1 MPYPWMD
8 EYFMNLRGTHKDY
21 QPDWQAIRYFLADKM
36 YAMIGCDKSGRQI
49 VTLKCDPIFA
59 EMLRKQYED
68 IIPGYYMN
76 KQHWNSLYLEGNVPD
91 SVLKDMIDMAHRL
104 VLEKLPKKKR
114 DSLSATQEI
123 GNDNRRS
130 ADDCP

>member
-1 MPYPWMD
+1 MKYPWMD

-21 QPDWQAIRYFLADKM
+21 QPDWQATRYFLADKM
-36 YAMIGCDKSGRQI
+36 YAMIGGDKSGKQI

-59 EMLRKQYED
+59 EMLRKQYKD

-104 VLEKLPKKKR
+104 VLEKLPKKIR
-114 DSLSATQEI
+114 EDLSGTQDI
-123 GNDNRRS
+123 KNDG
-130 ADDCP
+130 